1 MRRSTW
7 RRLAAVAA
15 LLLGAGLAAVAV
27 PLAAHLA
34 GCSGVP
40 VTASSNIQHLIDS
53 NPAGSTFCF
62 QPGTYSNASQLE
74 PRSNDVFD
82 GDGQQ
87 AVLDGGNKY
96 QFAFYGDAN
105 NTGPSGVTIQ
115 NFKIQNYATPLQ
127 RGAIQDYNGPNW
139 VIQGNDIEHN
149 AAAAVATGDYVQVL
163 NNKLDNNAQEGFS
176 AHGTGGLYQGNDIS
190 DNNDELGS
198 DPYNGSWAGWEAGA
212 GKAAL
217 TTNLTFKDNTINN
230 NGCNGL
236 WMDTDNYGTVV
247 ENNTIDNNCGAGI
260 YEEDS
265 YNFTITGN
273 DVESNG
279 MPSSPGGG
287 GQSGWAFGAAIQLR
301 RSGCINGATCLIAN
315 NTVYDNYNG
324 IDLIESPATQA
335 PGQHGNYHVQ
345 NVTVQDNGISATKGA
360 LTGAWQD
367 GEGNLVFSN
376 GNTWQG
382 NNYCVSQAT
391 HPNDGY
397 TYGWFGWLNGWTDS
411 LSTWQGYGH
420 DSSGTF
426 TVTTTK
432 CTPPG
437 GSQAQTPQVTT
448 SAATGVTSSAATLNG
463 SVNLEGQS
471 TTCQFQYGTTTSYG
485 SIAPASPG
493 SAGSGTSAVNES
505 ASLSGL
511 QPGTTYHY
519 RLTAMNAS
527 GTANGSDQTFT
538 TAASGGGGSVTYDAT
553 GPGSSGATVADQAAL
568 SWNHTISGTSPALLV
583 GVAVGAIPDSG
594 LTTSA
599 TYDGQAMTLLKQ
611 VHADNGTAGYE
622 DMFGL
627 LNAPAGTHSVSVK
640 VSGGTPNEITG
651 GSESF
656 DNVTQFSTATSAYG
670 NGNTASVT
678 SSGSTSGD
686 IVAGL
691 VATGTSVTSASA
703 PATSRFIA
711 NMDDRTGAGNSA
723 GATSPSTGSNVT
735 LSWWVA
741 SDLWGA
747 IAVEVQGP
755 ADTAD
760 TAEAATSP
768 TTTSPRPR
776 RPIRP
781 R

>member
-15 LLLGAGLAAVAV
+15 VLLGAGLAGVAV
-27 PLAAHLA
+27 LLAAHRA
-34 GCSGVP
+34 GCSGVV
-40 VTASSNIQHLIDS
+40 VTPSSNIQKLIDS
-53 NPAGSTFCF
+53 HLAGSRFCF
-62 QPGTYSNASQLE
+62 QPGTYTNASQLE
-74 PRSNDVFD
+74 PQKNDVFD

-87 AVLDGGNKY
+87 AMLDGGNHY

-105 NTGPSGVTIQ
+105 STGPAGVIIQ
-115 NFKIQNYATPLQ
+115 NFTIQNYATPLQ
-127 RGAIQDYNGPNW
+127 RGAIQDYNGPKW

-149 AAAAVATGDYVQVL
+149 AAAAVATGDYVRVL
-163 NNKLDNNAQEGFS
+163 NNKLDSNAQEGFS

-198 DPYNGSWAGWEAGA
+198 DPNNGSWAGWEAGA
-212 GKAAL
+212 GKAAF
-217 TTNLTFKDNTINN
+217 TTNLTFKNNVINN

-247 ENNTIDNNCGAGI
+247 ENNTIDNNCGAGV

-273 DVESNG
+273 DIESNG

-287 GQSGWAFGAAIQLR
+287 GQPGWAFGAAIQLR
-301 RSGCINGATCLIAN
+301 RSGCIRGVTCLIAD

-335 PGQHGNYHVQ
+335 PGQYGNYYVQ

-376 GNTWQG
+376 GNSWQG
-382 NNYCVSQAT
+382 NNYCVSQAP

-411 LSTWQGYGH
+411 FSAWKGYAG
-420 DSSGTF
+420 DAKGTF
-426 TVTTTK
+426 TVTTSK
-432 CTPPG
+432 CTPPS
-437 GSQAQTPQVTT
+437 GSQGSAQQATT

-471 TTCQFQYGTTTSYG
+471 TTSRFQYGTTTSYG
-485 SIAPASPG
+485 NIAPASRGP
-493 SAGSGTSAVNES
+493 AGSGTSTVNES

-519 RLTAMNAS
+519 RLTATNAS
-527 GTANGSDQTFT
+527 GTTNGSDQTFT
-538 TAASGGGGSVTYDAT
+538 TAAPRGGGVTYDAT
-553 GPGSSGATVADQAAL
+553 GPGSSGATVVDQAAL
-568 SWNHTISGTSPALLV
+568 SWKHTISGTSPALLV
-583 GVAVGAIPDSG
+583 GAAVGAAPDSG
-594 LTTSA
+594 LTASA

-611 VHADNGTAGYE
+611 VHVANGTAGFE

-627 LNAPAGTHSVSVK
+627 LNAPTGTHSVSVK

-656 DNVTQFSTATSAYG
+656 DNVTQFGAATSAYG
-670 NGNTASVT
+670 KGSTASVT
-678 SSGSTSGD
+678 ISGSTSGD
-686 IVAGL
+686 IVAGH
-691 VATGTSVTSASA
+691 VATGTSVTSASS

-711 NMDDRTGAGNSA
+711 NVDHRTGAGNSA
-723 GATSPSTGSNVT
+723 GATSPSIGSNVT
-735 LSWWVA
+735 LSWSVA

-755 ADTAD
+755 ANA
-760 TAEAATSP
+760 AEATMSR
-768 TTTSPRPR
+768 TQRVLGQVGQ
-776 RPIRP
+776 
-781 R
+781 